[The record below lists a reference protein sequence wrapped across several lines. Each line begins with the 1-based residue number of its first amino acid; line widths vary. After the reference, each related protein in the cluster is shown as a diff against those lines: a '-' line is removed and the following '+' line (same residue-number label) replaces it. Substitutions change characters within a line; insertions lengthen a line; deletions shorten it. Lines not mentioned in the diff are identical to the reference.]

1 MKEGQYQI
9 GVVGTFK
16 ADKEV
21 EDRLN
26 ALAREVGAEIAK
38 NGHILF
44 FGPELDGNS
53 ISTQAALG
61 AKEANG
67 VTVGILYGSS
77 GLQKIA
83 DDDIHKVDKFR
94 VLQAAD
100 QIVWTGAE
108 RGGPRESVLVLSCD
122 GLIAI
127 SGGSGTV
134 TEMMIAYM
142 NRRPVVVLENTGG
155 WADKMANQFFD
166 HRQRAKAI
174 GAKTPEEA
182 VKLIIREIEE
192 KEKSK

>member
-1 MKEGQYQI
+1 MRKLQI
-9 GVVGTFK
+9 GVIGTF

-21 EDRLN
+21 PPRLN
-26 ALAREVGAEIAK
+26 ELARQVGAEIAK
-38 NGHILF
+38 NGHVLV
-44 FGPELDGNS
+44 FGPELDGDS

-67 VTVGILYGSS
+67 TTVGILYGSS
-77 GLQKIA
+77 GLQKIL
-83 DDDIHKVDKFR
+83 DDDVNKLNKQR
-94 VLQAAD
+94 VKEAAD
-100 QIVWTGAE
+100 FVIWTGAE

-127 SGGSGTV
+127 SGGSGTL

-182 VKLIIREIEE
+182 VKLIINQINL
-192 KEKSK
+192 KNSAK